1 MNKMATILHED
12 YLFDQNFTDFSQGSI
27 CQKMLLFQAMI
38 WHPAGEKA
46 ITLTD
51 GELNDRCHMAS
62 LGLT

>member
-1 MNKMATILHED
+1 MKTICLIRIS
-12 YLFDQNFTDFSQGSI
+12 LIFPKGPFVK
-27 CQKMLLFQAMI
+27 KMLLFQAMI